1 MKSLRDLSHQLI
13 ESENEKKEGR
23 IEEEKEELCK
33 VIHVST
39 QPFYQANP
47 TIKEYEDKV
56 SFLKNKN
63 SSLI

>member
-1 MKSLRDLSHQLI
+1 MTFSHKEI
-13 ESENEKKEGR
+13 ESEDEKKEGR

-56 SFLKNKN
+56 YNFFSIKN
-63 SSLI
+63 SSSI